1 MSDFLKLITRIPE
14 GETPQF
20 LHYCVSSEGLSLH
33 ASSPSGTPIK
43 CDKKGIIKGAAL
55 GGCYIIEVTSC
66 AIPLPSGVYPYRTI
80 SMSELFISKV
90 EHE

>member
-1 MSDFLKLITRIPE
+1 MYAYKD
-14 GETPQF
+14 GEKVKFEYGVLQG
-20 LHYCVSSEGLSLH
+20 E
-33 ASSPSGTPIK
+33 
-43 CDKKGIIKGAAL
+43 GIIKGAAL